1 MNETSILAK
10 SGEAWNLLMICCDH
24 AVLIC
29 LGCVQ
34 GQEDPE
40 LGRVD
45 KEVKPTSVTS
55 HLLYLYYFSGLL
67 AGRCCT
73 I

>member
-34 GQEDPE
+34 GQEDPQ
-40 LGRVD
+40 LSKVD
-45 KEVKPTSVTS
+45 EEVKPPSET
-55 HLLYLYYFSGLL
+55 
-67 AGRCCT
+67 
-73 I
+73 